1 MWVRCDTGAVAFT
14 FDADAM
20 KSPVVEFAVEL
31 IGQAQPVRV
40 RVSVRGERAVAWVA
54 CGDLMSDGLG
64 ASAREALVAALAP
77 FGRMLATEVMAA
89 PAMFAA
95 SARLLA
101 AREAV

>member
-1 MWVRCDTGAVAFT
+1 MNH
-14 FDADAM
+14 
-20 KSPVVEFAVEL
+20 PVVEFAVEL

-40 RVSVRGERAVAWVA
+40 RVSERGQRAVARVD
-54 CGDLMSDGLG
+54 CGGRTFNGLG

-77 FGRMLATEVMAA
+77 LGGRRATEILAA

-95 SARLLA
+95 TAQLLA